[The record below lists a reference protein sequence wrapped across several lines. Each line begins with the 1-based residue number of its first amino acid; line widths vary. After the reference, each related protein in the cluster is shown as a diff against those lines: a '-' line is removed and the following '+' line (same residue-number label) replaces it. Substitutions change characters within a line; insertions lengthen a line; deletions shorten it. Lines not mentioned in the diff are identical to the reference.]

1 MDPLN
6 RFPQVMQEYLVS
18 RVREVNC
25 ANRERIMALR
35 TKKDALAY
43 QDQLRRD
50 MRKVF
55 GPRPP
60 RTALKPRIVGELD
73 RDSYRVEKIIFESRP
88 NLPVTANL
96 YLPKGLRK
104 PAPGV
109 VGVCGHSAEGKGGM
123 TYQSFAQGLARKG
136 YVVLI
141 FDPFSQGERLQYP
154 DGKGGSIVGGCTTE
168 HNFMGR
174 QTILVGPYFGSWRV
188 WDGIRA
194 LDYLL
199 TREEVDPARVGLTG
213 NSGGGTMTTLILAN
227 EDRFAMAAPSC
238 YITSWQ
244 CDAENE
250 LPADSEQQP
259 FWSLG
264 LGMEMNDLLML
275 QAPKPLI
282 VLTQES
288 DYFDVRGA
296 MDTYDKLKHL
306 WKLLGAE
313 DNVEFFTG
321 PRVHGYWIENR
332 EAMYGFFNKHAGV
345 RAPKKEPELT
355 LEAQEDLW
363 CTKSGQVDELKP
375 ATVHDFVREQSRQL
389 ATERGQVSGDELVRS
404 ARKLLNLPE
413 RDGPP
418 WYRILRPTSGRQW
431 PRTCAATYLVET
443 ECEHGGRCLHYKL
456 EDEARAS
463 RPLPGSGP
471 ATLYLPDLSSDME
484 LRDEPLAKQL
494 AKSEKAFFACDY
506 RGIGELIPNSC
517 GVKTFE
523 HIYGCDYFY
532 ASYAEMFGQSYLAWR
547 VHDVLCVLD
556 LMAEYGYDRVHV
568 AGVGRGALVGA
579 FAALLDERVREV
591 TLKRAPLSYSDMAET
606 RMNQWTQSAML
617 PQVLRHFDLPDVYRA
632 LQAKKLKLI
641 QPVTAELKRMT
652 RPTAL
657 KRLKELGLRASVLG

>member
-174 QTILVGPYFGSWRV
+174 QTILLGPYFGSWRV

-389 ATERGQVSGDELVRS
+389 AGKRGQVGGDELVRS

-443 ECEHGGRCLHYKL
+443 ECEHGGRCLLYKL

-484 LRDEPLAKQL
+484 LRDEPLANGT
-494 AKSEKAFFACDY
+494 DH
-506 RGIGELIPNSC
+506 GIGEQDACPTDEGI
-517 GVKTFE
+517 GD
-523 HIYGCDYFY
+523 GYFLPQI
-532 ASYAEMFGQSYLAWR
+532 S
-547 VHDVLCVLD
+547 
-556 LMAEYGYDRVHV
+556 
-568 AGVGRGALVGA
+568 
-579 FAALLDERVREV
+579 
-591 TLKRAPLSYSDMAET
+591 T
-606 RMNQWTQSAML
+606 SAM
-617 PQVLRHFDLPDVYRA
+617 V
-632 LQAKKLKLI
+632 
-641 QPVTAELKRMT
+641 M
-652 RPTAL
+652 
-657 KRLKELGLRASVLG
+657 